1 MNEGNPQCSM
11 SVHKEALFH
20 TEKIGSVTTGKSQ
33 GLKAE
38 QMKFG
43 DGHHMAGFDG
53 RNSRSV
59 EVVVYST
66 RPG

>member
-20 TEKIGSVTTGKSQ
+20 TEKIDSVNTRKSR
-33 GLKAE
+33 GLKVE
-38 QMKFG
+38 QLKFG
-43 DGHHMAGFDG
+43 DSHHMAELHG

-59 EVVVYST
+59 RVVVYST